1 MSNRM
6 RFLRST
12 TAAAIPPAGGSADF
26 GRIALNL
33 TDRKMYAYG
42 ENGGVTLLSA
52 LVGDHSATRAYS
64 IGDLMVRQG
73 ILHRAIVN
81 MAPKAFS
88 AADWQ
93 TVSDFRDILL
103 YRNPTT
109 QDQATTTLAAGLSAR
124 VRAASG
130 QTAPVAEWQNGAGET
145 VSDIRAD
152 GYPGRAFG
160 RPVFRV
166 EQIAHGFTARG
177 QIARFDGTNWVLANP
192 STSAGFAIAVVRRVL
207 SPDAIELQTAGRID
221 DLQGGAFESGVFP
234 ANTRC
239 FGSVMQ
245 PGRLTTTAPP
255 DADQTQPILHT
266 LTGNSAILLP
276 FQLPMGS
283 GGGGGGGE
291 VGSSVEITIDQSP
304 NPFSF
309 PGEVAAFDGQWR
321 LANPDVPSAAP
332 LGIITATAGTTFTV
346 RFAGPVSNIPQGATD
361 LHPLTPGA
369 QYYSDTN
376 GKLTLATPGPNAR
389 FASPVLWAT
398 SGSGGLIATMGSIP
412 DALRPADAGRFA
424 RETRFNLYFMGQF

>member
-1 MSNRM
+1 MTNRVK
-6 RFLRST
+6 FLRST

-33 TDRKMYAYG
+33 TDRKLYAYG
-42 ENGGVTLLSA
+42 STGGVTLLSS

-73 ILHRAIVN
+73 ILYRATVN

-109 QDQATTTLAAGLSAR
+109 QDQATTTLTAGLSAR

-145 VSDIRAD
+145 ISDIRPD

-166 EQIAHGFTARG
+166 DQIAHGFTARG

-192 STSAGFAIAVVRRVL
+192 STAAGFAIAVVRRVL
-207 SPDAIELQTAGRID
+207 GADAIELQTAGRID
-221 DLQGGAFESGVFP
+221 DMQGGAFEAGVYP
-234 ANTRC
+234 ANTLC
-239 FGSVMQ
+239 FGSIAQ
-245 PGRLTTTAPP
+245 PGRLSTSPP
-255 DADQTQPILHT
+255 PEADQTQPILRT
-266 LTGNSAILLP
+266 LTGNAAILLP
-276 FQLPMGS
+276 FQLPLGASS
-283 GGGGGGGE
+283 GGAGA
-291 VGSSVEITIDQSP
+291 SVEITIDQNP

-321 LANPDVPSAAP
+321 LANPAIPAAAP
-332 LGIITATAGTTFTV
+332 LGVISATSGTSFTV
-346 RFAGPVSNIPQGATD
+346 RFAGEVSNIPQGATD

-369 QYYSDTN
+369 PYYATAN
-376 GKLTLATPGPNAR
+376 GKLTLAAPGPDAR
-389 FASPVLWAT
+389 YTSPVLWAT
-398 SGSGGLIATMGSIP
+398 SGSTGLLTTLVTQP
-412 DALRPADAGRFA
+412 DAVRPADLERFA
-424 RETRFNLYFMGQF
+424 RTVRFNTYFMGQF